1 MSAAPYDFA
10 PPPDDAPTRVPPHDE
25 SAEVAVLSAC
35 IQDERAL
42 MRAVELVAVGMFYRE
57 RHRRIFHALISLGE
71 RGTTIDPVT
80 LCDQLERTGEL
91 ASSGG
96 REYVY
101 RDLMDAIPTTANVEH
116 HAAIVRE
123 KFELRQIITLAQ
135 AAADEAMSGKVAPS
149 AIAASLQ
156 RDVLPLAT
164 DMRRQGFVRVKED
177 VWSVMEEIECTANG
191 GNTGRFVPTGYWEID
206 TQTSGGFERGTFV
219 VFAGVPGSAKTAV
232 GINIALRMTQ
242 ADQPIGAL
250 FVSAEMTRKSAIKRC
265 LSNLG
270 PIELTKLRKGNLV
283 DDDWPRLA
291 KASGILS
298 NLPLWIDET
307 PTPDIHAIVA
317 KCRQQKAEH
326 PEIGFVLVDFVQLVQ
341 KQQAARQMREENR
354 SAELTHISYTLQALA
369 KEIDVA
375 VLATSQVDAAA
386 IEKRPDKRPG
396 LGDARWSQGMREAA
410 HLFATVYRPAMYDG
424 SARDV
429 IELGF
434 QKGRDDPPFRAVF
447 DWHGHHMRMVSQRD
461 YQPQRAVQ
469 QNLEVG

>member
-1 MSAAPYDFA
+1 MSAAPYDFT

-91 ASSGG
+91 TSSGG

-206 TQTSGGFERGTFV
+206 KRRIRARHVRRLRRRARLREDRRRDQHRAPND
-219 VFAGVPGSAKTAV
+219 AG
-232 GINIALRMTQ
+232 
-242 ADQPIGAL
+242 
-250 FVSAEMTRKSAIKRC
+250 
-265 LSNLG
+265 
-270 PIELTKLRKGNLV
+270 
-283 DDDWPRLA
+283 
-291 KASGILS
+291 
-298 NLPLWIDET
+298 
-307 PTPDIHAIVA
+307 
-317 KCRQQKAEH
+317 
-326 PEIGFVLVDFVQLVQ
+326 
-341 KQQAARQMREENR
+341 R
-354 SAELTHISYTLQALA
+354 SA
-369 KEIDVA
+369 DRRA
-375 VLATSQVDAAA
+375 VRL
-386 IEKRPDKRPG
+386 
-396 LGDARWSQGMREAA
+396 
-410 HLFATVYRPAMYDG
+410 
-424 SARDV
+424 
-429 IELGF
+429 
-434 QKGRDDPPFRAVF
+434 GRDDA
-447 DWHGHHMRMVSQRD
+447 
-461 YQPQRAVQ
+461 
-469 QNLEVG
+469 

>member
-1 MSAAPYDFA
+1 MSAAPYEMV
-10 PPPDDAPTRVPPHDE
+10 PPPDDAPTRIPPHSE
-25 SAEVAVLSAC
+25 NAEIAVLSAC

-42 MRAVELVAVGMFYRE
+42 MRALELVDVSMFYRE
-57 RHRRIFHALISLGE
+57 RNRRIFHALISLAE
-71 RGTTIDPVT
+71 RGITIDPIT
-80 LCDQLERTGEL
+80 LCDELERMGEL
-91 ASSGG
+91 TASGG

-101 RDLMDAIPTTANVEH
+101 RDLLDAIPTTANVEH

-123 KFELRQIITLAQ
+123 KFELRRIITIAQ
-135 AAADEAMSGKVAPS
+135 AAADEAMSGKTVPS
-149 AIAASLQ
+149 TIAASLQ

-177 VWSVMEEIECTANG
+177 VWSVMEEIELTAQG
-191 GNTGRFVPTGYWEID
+191 GNSKRFVPTGYWEID

-232 GINIALRMTQ
+232 GINIALRMAQ
-242 ADQPIGAL
+242 AEQPIGAL

-270 PIELTKLRKGNLV
+270 GIELTKLRKGTLV

-291 KASGILS
+291 KASGVLAQ
-298 NLPLWIDET
+298 LPLWIDET
-307 PTPDIHAIVA
+307 PTPDIQAIVA
-317 KCRQQKAEH
+317 KCRQQKSEH

-341 KQQAARQMREENR
+341 KQQAERKMRDENR
-354 SAELTHISYTLQALA
+354 SAELTYISYTLQALA

-375 VLATSQVDAAA
+375 VLATSQVDSAA

-424 SARDV
+424 GKRDT

-434 QKGRDDPPFRAVF
+434 QKGRDDPPFNAVF
-447 DWHGHHMRMVSQRD
+447 DWHGHVMRMVSQRD